1 MDAIVT
7 IGKVI
12 AGFVAVILAMG
23 APFAIFRIVMDARQ
37 KERIRKR
44 LSELGVVI
52 DQIKVHKNHYGVS
65 FTHAG
70 SEFYVRCVP
79 GSNGFQWL
87 RDVPN
92 FLVQPNDTVRA
103 R

>member
-1 MDAIVT
+1 MDAIIT

-12 AGFVAVILAMG
+12 AGFLAVLLVMG
-23 APFAIFRIVMDARQ
+23 APFAIVRIVMDARQ

-44 LSELGVVI
+44 LCGLGLVI
-52 DQIKVHKNHYGVS
+52 DQIKVHKNHYGIS

-79 GSNGFQWL
+79 GSNGFQWF
-87 RDVPN
+87 RDVPK

-103 R
+103 K